1 MRPSL
6 AEKRAVFRRLH
17 ESGCFVLPNPWDVG
31 SAVAL
36 QSLGFEALASTSA
49 GMAWALGRPDTGVG
63 LETVLAHLSALV
75 EAVDLPVNADFE
87 GAYAEAPDEVA
98 ANVARACATGVAGLS
113 VEDSSG
119 DEAAPLFD
127 FGLAVKRV
135 AAARQAIDAAGGEVL
150 LTARTE
156 GFIAGRPDLE
166 ETLRRL
172 TAFAEAGADCLYAP
186 GIRTDEEIRAVV
198 QAVAPRPVNVLTLG
212 RPVAELAALGARRI
226 SVGGSLARSAWA
238 GFLEA
243 ARGIAEQGS
252 FEAFARATPSR
263 ELNALFAERRE
274 R

>member
-17 ESGCFVLPNPWDVG
+17 ESGCFVLPNPWDIG

-63 LETVLAHLSALV
+63 LEAVLAHLSALV

-87 GAYAEAPDEVA
+87 GAYAEAPDAVA

-119 DEAAPLFD
+119 DEAAPLYD
-127 FGLAVKRV
+127 FGLAVERV
-135 AAARQAIDAAGGEVL
+135 AAARRAIDAAGGEVL

-198 QAVAPRPVNVLTLG
+198 QAVAPKPVNLLTLG

-226 SVGGSLARSAWA
+226 SVGGSLARAAWG

-243 ARGIAEQGS
+243 AREIAEQGS
-252 FEAFARATPSR
+252 FEAFARAAPSR
-263 ELNALFAERRE
+263 EFNALFESRRE